1 MPGQRREI
9 EENLKKL
16 PEKFSAREILV
27 MYDAL
32 KRDMQPMI
40 NRGVPQKIMEVEMH
54 KKHQTF
60 AYAYPLVFFR
70 VVRGDIA
77 HRDFLKFI
85 SLKNKLDKGSLTQ
98 EDAKK
103 RVIDYTRDH
112 LQSNPSK
119 KKPSTEGL
127 SSQEFTFQCKLDDDD
142 SNKQSS
148 IEEED

>member
-16 PEKFSAREILV
+16 PEKFSAREILE

-32 KRDMQPMI
+32 KRDMQPFI
-40 NRGVPQKIMEVEMH
+40 NRGVSQKIMEIEMH

-77 HRDFLKFI
+77 HKDFLKFI
-85 SLKNKLDKGSLTQ
+85 QLKNKLDKGTLTAD
-98 EDAKK
+98 DAKK
-103 RVIDYTRDH
+103 RVIDYTREVIETKP
-112 LQSNPSK
+112 SN

-127 SSQEFTFQCKLDDDD
+127 PSQEFTFQCKLDDDD
-142 SNKQSS
+142 SKK
-148 IEEED
+148 EEK